1 MPIYEFQCNS
11 CGTIH
16 EAFRR
21 MEHSALPST
30 CPCGQSAKRI
40 LSRSSI
46 RPDYPGYSCPVTG
59 KWIEGR
65 KAHEANLKLHGCHV
79 LESGEKEA
87 AAAVRKRADEA
98 LENAVAETAAELV
111 AAMPEEK
118 QRQLGEELTRDV
130 SISYQRG

>member
-1 MPIYEFQCNS
+1 M
-11 CGTIH
+11 
-16 EAFRR
+16 
-21 MEHSALPST
+21 
-30 CPCGQSAKRI
+30 
-40 LSRSSI
+40 
-46 RPDYPGYSCPVTG
+46 
-59 KWIEGR
+59 
-65 KAHEANLKLHGCHV
+65 

>member
-1 MPIYEFQCNS
+1 MPIYEFQCSACGKVHEKFRAMEDSAMPSICS
-11 CGTIH
+11 CGEI
-16 EAFRR
+16 A
-21 MEHSALPST
+21 P
-30 CPCGQSAKRI
+30 RI
-40 LSRSSI
+40 LSRTSV

-79 LESGEKEA
+79 LEKGEKEA
-87 AAAVRKRADEA
+87 AAAVRKQADEA